1 MCPSSFSR
9 NISPGLARVIE
20 VNYWLIVDDGELPA
34 DGGADADASVGII
47 PASHVA
53 ELNGRLRFVS
63 DNDAFM

>member
-9 NISPGLARVIE
+9 NISPGLERVTK

-34 DGGADADASVGII
+34 DGGADADASGGKM
-47 PASHVA
+47 PASHVP
-53 ELNGRLRFVS
+53 GCDFS